1 MSRLVIDWQIS
12 LRFAVDWRRIG
23 PLASHLQCIDT
34 PGVGDSQPIGLG
46 WTPYWHHIGTGL
58 TSHRSGLVLHW
69 QWIGNK
75 LAKEWHY
82 IGIGLVGVAMDWHL
96 IDMGLGQGGHQIC
109 NELASKWCMMGWD
122 WHLIGAPVIQLG
134 SPIGFGMIL
143 DWHWINIRLTS
154 D

>member
-1 MSRLVIDWQIS
+1 MRRLVIDWQIS
-12 LRFAVDWRRIG
+12 LRFAVDGCWIG

-75 LAKEWHY
+75 LAKEWHQ
-82 IGIGLVGVAMDWHL
+82 IGTGLVGLAMDWHL
-96 IDMGLGQGGHQIC
+96 IDMGLGQSGHQIC
-109 NELASKWCMMGWD
+109 NELAPKW
-122 WHLIGAPVIQLG
+122 
-134 SPIGFGMIL
+134 
-143 DWHWINIRLTS
+143 
-154 D
+154 